1 MPEYDAKSELK
12 KLTILLHKRYMECC
26 DLSIKILETNDQ
38 GHIEKLMAEREQ
50 CIQAIVI
57 YREVICDVLN
67 YMRYYPE
74 AVLLYKAKLE

>member
-1 MPEYDAKSELK
+1 M
-12 KLTILLHKRYMECC
+12 HKRYMECC
-26 DLSIKILETNDQ
+26 DLSLKILELTDP
-38 GHIEKLMAEREQ
+38 GHIEKAEVEREQ

-74 AVLLYKAKLE
+74 ALLLYKSKLESAVKARDEQTK

>member
-1 MPEYDAKSELK
+1 MSL
-12 KLTILLHKRYMECC
+12 
-26 DLSIKILETNDQ
+26 KILEISDP
-38 GHIEKLMAEREQ
+38 GHIQSLMTEREH

-74 AVLLYKAKLE
+74 ALLLYKAKLE